1 MRHDQGAAYAAAGG
15 TVVSRPPDPTGAA
28 PAAADRWRVP
38 RGWRLPLAAAGVF
51 LAVRAACLGLLL
63 VLAGPQDDPL
73 RQVLLG
79 WDGGWYVALVRDG
92 YPRTLPAGPGGIDP
106 STVAFFPGYPLLAAG
121 IARLGVS
128 ELVAALLATLVAGAV
143 AAALV
148 AVLVR
153 QVALRLPA
161 AGGPAVPHPDRV
173 ALLAVLLWS
182 AAPPAYVLNL
192 PYSEGLF
199 TALAAGTLLAL
210 LHERWLLAGLGALL
224 AGLTRPTG
232 LVLAAAALVA
242 AWPAVRRQRRLR
254 PLVAPLLAPLGTA
267 GYLGFLWAWTGR
279 PDAWFVTE
287 REGWTAR
294 FDGGWDF
301 LQQTWRTLGAVLG
314 GRFPPDH
321 PLPNLLVP
329 VMVGVA
335 LALLVLAVRD
345 RLPTPLLVYA
355 AGLLVLVVTS
365 AGTYSSGPRF
375 LLPAV
380 PLLVPLA
387 RRLAPHPGR
396 AAAVAT
402 ASLVSMLG
410 FGALVVVLLDP
421 ALVAPP

>member
-1 MRHDQGAAYAAAGG
+1 YA
-15 TVVSRPPDPTGAA
+15 
-28 PAAADRWRVP
+28 
-38 RGWRLPLAAAGVF
+38 
-51 LAVRAACLGLLL
+51 
-63 VLAGPQDDPL
+63 
-73 RQVLLG
+73 
-79 WDGGWYVALVRDG
+79 
-92 YPRTLPAGPGGIDP
+92 
-106 STVAFFPGYPLLAAG
+106 
-121 IARLGVS
+121 
-128 ELVAALLATLVAGAV
+128 
-143 AAALV
+143 
-148 AVLVR
+148 
-153 QVALRLPA
+153 LPA